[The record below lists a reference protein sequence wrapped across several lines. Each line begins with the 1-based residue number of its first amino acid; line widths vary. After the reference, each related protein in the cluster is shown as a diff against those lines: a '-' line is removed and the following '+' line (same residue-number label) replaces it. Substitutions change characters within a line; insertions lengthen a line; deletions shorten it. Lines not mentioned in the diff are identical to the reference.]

1 MNKEVLVG
9 RVAVNLE
16 VIAEAAGRI
25 EGGIGR
31 TGVED
36 VLIVLTEGACV
47 CGNGGEA
54 NCNED
59 DCTRACVPEGGG
71 EANCNEDDC
80 TLKVNAG
87 GRILDCGSEA
97 GVREPAG
104 NFGTSAKECFAFGVH
119 THGDGGRKAEGVCLT
134 LR

>member
-9 RVAVNLE
+9 RVAANLE
-16 VIAEAAGRI
+16 VIAEAARRI

-36 VLIVLTEGACV
+36 VLIVLNEGACV

-54 NCNED
+54 NCGED
-59 DCTRACVPEGGG
+59 DCTLNPGV
-71 EANCNEDDC
+71 ANCDEDDC